1 MVYKYFQLFVYGVI
15 TPSICC
21 FTLYHIINCSL
32 TDIFKNAIKEAIKE
46 IFHEIK
52 K

>member
-1 MVYKYFQLFVYGVI
+1 MVYKYFQLFIYGVV

-21 FTLYHIINCSL
+21 YTLYYIVNCSL
-32 TDIFKNAIKEAIKE
+32 RDIFKNAIKEAIKE